1 MAITSALG
9 RSIKVS
15 TPSHNQ
21 YSKGSSLFH
30 IHISAGIKAVNSTM
44 VEVPCQCGQ
53 STVKRYTGKFCG
65 PRRLP
70 CTRTEKNA
78 DDPVGTLENVWV
90 DGNNTF
96 YHKKSDI
103 KDEPWGHSKKTIP
116 YKHLLFQMLLKAYF
130 KTYVFL
136 VLCCI
141 ANLISGHSVQDW

>member
-1 MAITSALG
+1 MNARRTAPWMAITSALG
-9 RSIKVS
+9 RCIKVS

-21 YSKGSSLFH
+21 YSKQGSLFSKH
-30 IHISAGIKAVNSTM
+30 LAAPIKDVNSTM

-78 DDPVGTLENVWV
+78 DDPAGTLENVWV

-96 YHKKSDI
+96 HHNKSDI
-103 KDEPWGHSKKTIP
+103 KDSP
-116 YKHLLFQMLLKAYF
+116 
-130 KTYVFL
+130 
-136 VLCCI
+136 
-141 ANLISGHSVQDW
+141 